1 MHLKI
6 HRDITKLIKVKKQ
19 NFNPFI
25 GGPKPIDTHINNMSN
40 LGTWGTQVEL
50 IPASTFFKCPFASKS
65 KNSLEK
71 ILPNFSKQFGA
82 HRYTGERTLNLPT

>member
-50 IPASTFFKCPFASKS
+50 IPASTFFKCHLLTRAKTVWRKYSP
-65 KNSLEK
+65 
-71 ILPNFSKQFGA
+71 ILVN
-82 HRYTGERTLNLPT
+82 NLVPIDILGNTH